1 MSEAI
6 SRKNLPPIAE
16 LSALCGGEGTAGR
29 DEPRD
34 LRRLYARLVRRL
46 SIRLTRLLLPTG
58 LSANQVTVG
67 GILIGLT
74 GAALLAINNYYVQ
87 LTAII
92 LLQLSFVLDFC
103 DGEIARFEREVEGKS
118 SGAGGAYLDWVG
130 HYYIPAVMAGA
141 LGWVVFRGDGNWWWL
156 AAALIVILSLVRVP
170 YSARDHIMWG
180 VYRDRPELR
189 DSEAMV
195 RAALARMGGDPEAL
209 NVEASGSEAMAGAQG
224 RGWLWSRY
232 TNFGQLIVFPG
243 FINLVAAAVLIDTI
257 LSIADVGGVA
267 GTVPPKLGGLLAG
280 GSANGIDSL
289 VARAALLAL
298 LGAVHFLHQIRAIA
312 QGFRVTRTLE

>member
-1 MSEAI
+1 MVAPASITVGLVVTPNAQI
-6 SRKNLPPIAE
+6 SRKNLPPLDQLIKI
-16 LSALCGGEGTAGR
+16 CGGEGTGAA

-34 LRRLYARLVRRL
+34 LRRLYARGVRKL
-46 SIRLTRLLLPTG
+46 SIRITRVLLPTG
-58 LSANQVTVG
+58 ISANQTTVV
-67 GILIGLT
+67 GILIGLV
-74 GAALLAINNYYVQ
+74 GAALLADNYSWAQ
-87 LTAII
+87 ITAIL

-130 HYYIPAVMAGA
+130 HYYIPALMTGA
-141 LGWVVFRGDGNWWWL
+141 LGWAVFHETGDWWWL

-180 VYRDRPELR
+180 VYRDKPELR
-189 DSEAMV
+189 DSEPMV
-195 RAALARMGGDPEAL
+195 RAAMARMGGDPEAL
-209 NVEASGSEAMAGAQG
+209 NLEASGAEAMAGGSG

-243 FINLVAAAVLIDTI
+243 YINLVAAASIIDML
-257 LSIADVGGVA
+257 LSWGDSSVESIWAR
-267 GTVPPKLGGLLAG
+267 
-280 GSANGIDSL
+280 GI
-289 VARAALLAL
+289 LLAL

-312 QGFRVTRTLE
+312 QGFRVTRALQ